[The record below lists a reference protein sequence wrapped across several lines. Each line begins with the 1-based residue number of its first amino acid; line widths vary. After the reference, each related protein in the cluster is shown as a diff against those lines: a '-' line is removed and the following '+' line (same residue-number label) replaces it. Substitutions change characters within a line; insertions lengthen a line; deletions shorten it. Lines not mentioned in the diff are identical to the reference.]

1 MATAIQRLITRRAT
15 PARVGVPDFNL
26 LRVVAARQPV
36 VINRM
41 TLMLVVLL
49 EMGLA
54 ALVYQQQP
62 TEVLAGFPVGNL
74 QGEDLQAEQDLL
86 QRRTEGLTDK
96 LFARRKAR
104 NLIFQQF
111 NWPNILAVVFNAAP
125 DGVKIL
131 SFRQSLQDARVMEVG
146 GVGTSL
152 EGVNTYRNRLLESKI
167 VDGVSIKSINLR
179 GGENTDFVIT
189 VSLGLEARK

>member
-1 MATAIQRLITRRAT
+1 
-15 PARVGVPDFNL
+15 VGVPDFNL